1 MKNTNHIGNKKT
13 PMCPHGQFLDRER
26 GPLPFQLEGQDE
38 RRLSG
43 GSEAQELRT
52 KGTLCPE
59 APIDLLYHG
68 AISKE
73 TTFQRLE
80 WSSNLLFAM
89 RKVRKGLHS
98 QLLFT
103 RSFKSINLRR
113 LFEVDD
119 RNTKEQPTTKEEK
132 HRQTPIQHG
141 NKAGGQNSNLNCL
154 NKTLD
159 ASFWAPNLLPYP
171 GWQPSFM
178 QVSGSMLYQHTH
190 VPRFVLRMLGL
201 EMKTF
206 ERGLGT
212 VRWTKHR
219 HTPRFM

>member
-1 MKNTNHIGNKKT
+1 MEFKLAVCHAKSAK
-13 PMCPHGQFLDRER
+13 RY
-26 GPLPFQLEGQDE
+26 PF
-38 RRLSG
+38 SI
-43 GSEAQELRT
+43 A
-52 KGTLCPE
+52 
-59 APIDLLYHG
+59 
-68 AISKE
+68 
-73 TTFQRLE
+73 
-80 WSSNLLFAM
+80 
-89 RKVRKGLHS
+89 LHY
-98 QLLFT
+98 

-212 VRWTKHR
+212 VRTKHR
-219 HTPRFM
+219 HTPRFMYRTWINQCVPLFRGELTESYGIPPPCPTARCCIVGLRQSLVHQAFGAAFL